1 MALQQQNFTQY
12 LKPEITNSMEEYGR
26 LAIES
31 INSQWNKGINPAIYL
46 DVEYFKTALDELNNN
61 NK

>member
-1 MALQQQNFTQY
+1 
-12 LKPEITNSMEEYGR
+12 MEEYGR